1 MDDSDDGDAG
11 ARSRR
16 SGRHPKV
23 KYLKSLQDV
32 ADRVTSQVLIELD
45 DLDSVRIYTGTGW
58 RESG

>member
-1 MDDSDDGDAG
+1 MDDSDGGDAG

-16 SGRHPKV
+16 SDRHPKV

-45 DLDSVRIYTGTGW
+45 DLDSVRIYMGTGL